1 MSDNPYKPD
10 YKKKKPD
17 EKDIKSLNK
26 DINMLSAAL
35 NILVC
40 FLLCGG
46 LGYFI
51 DHKYNTDVWTLRGV
65 IFGLIVGFYLF
76 VKLIIDA
83 FKNK

>member
-1 MSDNPYKPD
+1 MSDNPYKPG
-10 YKKKKPD
+10 YKKKRD
-17 EKDIKSLNK
+17 EKDIKSLKSDMNF
-26 DINMLSAAL
+26 LSGGL

-46 LGYFI
+46 IGYFI
-51 DHKYNTDVWTLRGV
+51 DKRYGTEVWTERGA
-65 IFGLIVGFYLF
+65 IFGLIVGLYYF

>member
-10 YKKKKPD
+10 YKKKKPS
-17 EKDIKSLNK
+17 EEDIKSLRK
-26 DINMLSAAL
+26 DMNLLSAAL

-46 LGYFI
+46 IGYFI
-51 DHKYNTDVWTLRGV
+51 DKKYGTEVWTIRGA
-65 IFGLIVGFYLF
+65 IFGIIVGFYLF
-76 VKLIIDA
+76 VKLITDA